1 MPNNFDLENKVLQE
15 LADALEMG
23 GKGNDYQAQSKDRY
37 NNCDRVNFKLKQEQ
51 QEVYNCWTAEMIGD
65 SSVKEIRFSQHR
77 GVLHKTRRRSW
88 LEGICPCRW
97 KQFVRRLS
105 SGKPYSHLM
114 IEDGL
119 LFCLLQRPAE
129 ESFQWNRCGGCSQF
143 RTISKSL
150 HLNDRKTGRSDGKVI
165 LLYIW
170 HRRDGSRSKLATI
183 ADPLIRRYH
192 GATSKQP
199 VKIGDH
205 PKTIGTDRR
214 AQVKSQA

>member
-1 MPNNFDLENKVLQE
+1 MPNSSDLENKVLQE

-51 QEVYNCWTAEMIGD
+51 QEVYNCWTAEMIGN

-119 LFCLLQRPAE
+119 LTKISWCNVKITCKDWRSSE
-129 ESFQWNRCGGCSQF
+129 DDRNRQT
-143 RTISKSL
+143 RTRRNLSKV
-150 HLNDRKTGRSDGKVI
+150 TGRKQSVRFT
-165 LLYIW
+165 Y
-170 HRRDGSRSKLATI
+170 SRNPS
-183 ADPLIRRYH
+183 
-192 GATSKQP
+192 SES
-199 VKIGDH
+199 V
-205 PKTIGTDRR
+205 
-214 AQVKSQA
+214 